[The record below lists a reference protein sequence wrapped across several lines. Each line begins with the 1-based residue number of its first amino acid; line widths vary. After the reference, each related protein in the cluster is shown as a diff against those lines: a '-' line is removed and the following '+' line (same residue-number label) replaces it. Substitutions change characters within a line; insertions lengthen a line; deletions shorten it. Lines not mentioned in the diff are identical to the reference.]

1 MVPKG
6 LEALFAPRSIA
17 FVGASDDPSRIGG
30 RPLAY
35 CLRDGFC
42 GDLFP
47 VNPSR
52 KTIQG
57 LPAFASIADIPVDT
71 LDLVVIAIAPPAI
84 PQALEQ
90 AAQKSAR
97 AAVIFTSGFSEMGPE
112 GAQLQAEML
121 AAADRHSI
129 RLLGPNCL
137 GLFDNSTGLAAT
149 FSSMLEEDP
158 LPPGPVGIV
167 SQSGAYGA
175 HICMLLRKRG
185 VGITQFVATGN
196 ECDIDIAE
204 LIESMANH
212 AQIKVIACYAEGIS
226 DGRRLL
232 SAIEKARQAGKPV
245 LLMKVGR
252 SATGRSAAQSHTASL
267 AGDDRTFDALLRQSG
282 SVIVGTTRALVDALY
297 VLCKAGPLANNR
309 LGILTVSGGAGI
321 LMADAAENC
330 GLDVSPMPSQARKAL
345 DTRIPLGSSINPVDT
360 TAQVMND
367 PSILSDAVNAML
379 SDGGYGAIAAFF
391 MNWPESNILGPAIR
405 AAVTE
410 SLQQSPSAHFAI
422 CMNAAADTVDHYD
435 RAGMLVFEDPEQAIL
450 ALSIASEVARKLTAP
465 VMAIAPLPGPAEG
478 VAWDQYDEADALKAL
493 GDAGVPVAP
502 FATANSE
509 EEAATKSGRFEGSL
523 AIKVLSPDIQHKS
536 DIGGVELEVQAG
548 QAAGVATSAML
559 SRVLTAAPDADIRG
573 VIISPM
579 ITGIAELIIGAR
591 IDETFGPIVTV
602 GLGGTFTEILEDI
615 AIGLAPIN
623 NEDALGLIR
632 SLRGFKLLAGAR
644 GRPHADI
651 EAAAQAMVALSL
663 FIAKHRETVA
673 EVEINP
679 LIVRE
684 SGAVAVDALIIP
696 RAAREPV

>member
-1 MVPKG
+1 MAPES
-6 LEALFAPRSIA
+6 LEALFAPRNIA

-35 CLRDGFC
+35 CLRDGFS

-121 AAADRHSI
+121 TAADRHSI

-137 GLFDNSTGLAAT
+137 GLFDNTTGVAAT
-149 FSSMLEEDP
+149 FSSMLEEEP
-158 LPPGPVGIV
+158 LPSGPLGIV

-175 HICMLLRKRG
+175 HICMPLRKRG
-185 VGITQFVATGN
+185 VGITRFVATGN

-204 LIESMANH
+204 LIEAMANH
-212 AQIKVIACYAEGIS
+212 TQIKVIACYAEGIS

-252 SATGRSAAQSHTASL
+252 SATGKSAAQSHTASL
-267 AGDDRTFDALLRQSG
+267 AGDDRTFDSLLKQSG
-282 SVIVGTTRALVDALY
+282 AVIVGTTRALVDALY
-297 VLCKAGPLANNR
+297 VLCRAGPLANNR

-321 LMADAAENC
+321 LMADAAENS
-330 GLDVSPMPSQARKAL
+330 GLDVSPMPSQARKVL

-367 PSILSDAVNAML
+367 PSILSDAVKVML

-391 MNWPESNILGPAIR
+391 MNWPESNILGPVIR
-405 AAVTE
+405 EAVTQ
-410 SLQQSPSAHFAI
+410 SLQQNPSAHFAI
-422 CMNAAADTVDHYD
+422 CMNAASGTVDHYD

-450 ALSIASEVARKLTAP
+450 ALSIASEVARKLAAP
-465 VMAIAPLPGPAEG
+465 AMAIAPLPSPAKG
-478 VAWDQYDEADALKAL
+478 LACDRCDESDTLETL
-493 GDAGVPVAP
+493 SGFGVPVTP
-502 FATANSE
+502 FATAKSE
-509 EEAATKSGRFEGSL
+509 EEAATESGRFDGAL

-536 DIGGVELEVQAG
+536 DIGGVELGVKAG
-548 QAAGVATSAML
+548 QAVGVATGAML
-559 SRVLTAAPDADIRG
+559 SRVRSAAPDAEIRG

-579 ITGIAELIIGAR
+579 ITGIAELIAGAR
-591 IDETFGPIVTV
+591 IDETFGPVVTV

-615 AIGLAPIN
+615 AIGLAPIKHD
-623 NEDALGLIR
+623 DALGLIR
-632 SLRGFKLLAGAR
+632 SLRGFKLLSGAR
-644 GRPHADI
+644 GRPPADI
-651 EAAAQAMVALSL
+651 DAAAQAMVALSQ
-663 FIAKHRETVA
+663 FIADHREDVA

-679 LIVRE
+679 MIIRE
-684 SGAVAVDALIIP
+684 RGAIAVDALIVPQIP
-696 RAAREPV
+696 WEAA